1 MKQKKALQD
10 TLLMLFL
17 MVFSAVMIF
26 VIIPGQIKVTPVMEK
41 EVMSPRT
48 MPYLAAGGMLIMSVI
63 GFGSNLIAY
72 LKERKANEDVVK
84 EKKSREQ
91 WLDILLPYFIFL
103 LIVVYGF
110 LFAKFGI
117 VIASLIVPAA
127 ILFFLRCRKWYMYAI
142 LYGFFGIMY
151 TLFTVVLHVPIK

>member
-1 MKQKKALQD
+1 
-10 TLLMLFL
+10 MLFF
-17 MVFSAVMIF
+17 MIFAAVMMF

-48 MPYLAAGGMLIMSVI
+48 VPYLAAGGILAISAI
-63 GFGSNLIAY
+63 GFVSSLFTY
-72 LKERKANEDVVK
+72 LKERKASAGAPK
-84 EKKSREQ
+84 EKKTREQ
-91 WLDILLPYFIFL
+91 WMDTLFPYFIFL
-103 LIVVYGF
+103 LIVVYGV

-117 VIASLIVPAA
+117 VIASIIVPAA

-142 LYGFFGIMY
+142 LYAFFGIMY

>member
-1 MKQKKALQD
+1 
-10 TLLMLFL
+10 MLFF
-17 MVFSAVMIF
+17 MIFAAVMMF

-48 MPYLAAGGMLIMSVI
+48 VPYLASGGILVISAI
-63 GFGSNLIAY
+63 GFLSSLFTY
-72 LKERKANEDVVK
+72 LKERKASVDAP
-84 EKKSREQ
+84 KKTREQ
-91 WLDILLPYFIFL
+91 WMDTLFPYFIFL
-103 LIVVYGF
+103 LIVVYGVF
-110 LFAKFGI
+110 FAKFGI

-142 LYGFFGIMY
+142 LYAFFGIMY